1 VKRQGTLRSHVI
13 WGAVL
18 WTIGLVAVSHVIIVA
33 LNSRFPRLNLIL
45 HGSLVMLGAI
55 LFMILGL
62 SEIRRAISPV
72 QQMRDK
78 LAAVRDGTASRL
90 EGDYPGEIQPLV
102 TDLNALLNHQ
112 EGQVKKAVA
121 RAGDLAHGLKTPLAI
136 LSQEA
141 DRARNSGQTEI
152 ASTINQQVLRM
163 RRQVDYHLAHA
174 RAAASGATPGTR
186 SSVLVSTEGLSRTL
200 LRLYESR
207 SLNIQV
213 EVSPA
218 HEVRV
223 QREDLDEMLGNL
235 LDNACK
241 WAASRITIQS
251 SQSNNVPESNNRIAI
266 TIDDDGPGL
275 TPSLRTSVLQRG
287 VRADEESP
295 GSGLG
300 LAIVKDLAELYGGS
314 IVLETSQSGGVRA
327 VLDLPAA

>member
-18 WTIGLVAVSHVIIVA
+18 WTIGLVAVSHVIIA
-33 LNSRFPRLNLIL
+33 SLNSRFPRLNLIL
-45 HGSLVMLGAI
+45 HGSAVMLGAI
-55 LFMILGL
+55 LVMILGL
-62 SEIRRAISPV
+62 SQIRRAISPV
-72 QQMRDK
+72 QQLRDK
-78 LAAVRDGTASRL
+78 LSAVRGGRAKRL
-90 EGDYPGEIQPLV
+90 EGNYPGEIQPLV
-102 TDLNALLNHQ
+102 TDLNSLLDHQ
-112 EGQVKKAVA
+112 EEQVKRAISK
-121 RAGDLAHGLKTPLAI
+121 AGDLAHGLKTPLAI

-141 DRARNSGQTEI
+141 DRAEKSGQSEI
-152 ASTINQQVLRM
+152 SSTINQQVLRM
-163 RRQVDYHLAHA
+163 QRQVDYHLAHA

-186 SSVLVSTEGLSRTL
+186 SNVRASAEALSRTL

-207 SLNIQV
+207 ALNIQV
-213 EVSPA
+213 DVPEA

-241 WAASRITIQS
+241 WATSSITLRS
-251 SQSNNVPESNNRIAI
+251 SESNNQIVI

-314 IVLETSQSGGVRA
+314 IALETSQSGGLRA
-327 VLDLPAA
+327 VLQLPTA

>member
-1 VKRQGTLRSHVI
+1 MKRQGTLRSHVI

-18 WTIGLVAVSHVIIVA
+18 WTLGLMAVSHVIVVA
-33 LNSRFPRLNLIL
+33 LNARFPRLQLVL
-45 HGSLVMLGAI
+45 HGSLIMIGAVVC
-55 LFMILGL
+55 MIVGL
-62 SEIRRAISPV
+62 SQIRRAISPV
-72 QQMRDK
+72 QQLREK
-78 LAAVRDGTASRL
+78 LGAVRDGSASRL
-90 EGDYPGEIQPLV
+90 EGNYPGEIQPLV
-102 TDLNALLNHQ
+102 NDLNSLLDHQ
-112 EGQVKKAVA
+112 EEQVKRAIA

-141 DRARNSGQTEI
+141 DRAEKSGQAEI
-152 ASTINQQVLRM
+152 ASTINQQVSRM

-186 SSVLVSTEGLSRTL
+186 SSVFASAEALTRTL
-200 LRLYESR
+200 QRLYESR
-207 SLNIQV
+207 SLNFKV

-241 WAASRITIQS
+241 WAASQITIHS
-251 SQSNNVPESNNRIAI
+251 SASNNRITI

-314 IVLETSQSGGVRA
+314 ISLDTSTSGGVRA
-327 VLDLPAA
+327 ILDLPDA

>member
-1 VKRQGTLRSHVI
+1 M
-13 WGAVL
+13 
-18 WTIGLVAVSHVIIVA
+18 AVSHVIVVA
-33 LNSRFPRLNLIL
+33 LNSRFPRLPLFL
-45 HGSLVMLGAI
+45 HGSLVMIGAI
-55 LFMILGL
+55 LCMIVGL
-62 SEIRRAISPV
+62 SQIRRAISPV
-72 QQMRDK
+72 QQLREK
-78 LAAVRDGTASRL
+78 LAAVRNGNSDRL
-90 EGDYPGEIQPLV
+90 EGNYPGEIQPLV
-102 TDLNALLNHQ
+102 TDLNSLLDHQ
-112 EGQVKKAVA
+112 ETQVTRAIA

-141 DRARNSGQTEI
+141 DRAEKSGQTEI
-152 ASTINQQVLRM
+152 ASTINQQVSRM

-186 SSVLVSTEGLSRTL
+186 SSVRASAEALSRTL
-200 LRLYESR
+200 QRLYESR
-207 SLNIQV
+207 SLNFKV

-235 LDNACK
+235 LDNSCK
-241 WAASRITIQS
+241 WAAKQITIRSAESAGASDNNRRIT
-251 SQSNNVPESNNRIAI
+251 I

-287 VRADEESP
+287 VRADEQSS

-314 IVLETSQSGGVRA
+314 ASLEASQPGGLRA
-327 VLDLPAA
+327 VLNLPAA

>member
-18 WTIGLVAVSHVIIVA
+18 WTLGLMAVSHVVIVA
-33 LNSRFPRLNLIL
+33 LNARFPRLNLIL
-45 HGSLVMLGAI
+45 HGSAIMLGAI
-55 LFMILGL
+55 LCMIFGF
-62 SEIRRAISPV
+62 SQIRRAISPV
-72 QQMRDK
+72 QRLREK
-78 LAAVRDGTASRL
+78 LAAVRDGSANRL
-90 EGDYPGEIQPLV
+90 EGNYPGEIQPLV
-102 TDLNALLNHQ
+102 SDLNSLLDHQ
-112 EGQVKKAVA
+112 EEQVKRAISK
-121 RAGDLAHGLKTPLAI
+121 AGDLAHGLKTPLAI

-141 DRARNSGQTEI
+141 ERAEKSGQTEI

-163 RRQVDYHLAHA
+163 QRQVDYHLAHA
-174 RAAASGATPGTR
+174 RAAASGAVPGTR
-186 SSVLVSTEGLSRTL
+186 SNLRASVEGLSRTL
-200 LRLYESR
+200 QRLYENR
-207 SLNIQV
+207 ELNIQV

-241 WAASRITIQS
+241 WAKSSITIHS
-251 SQSNNVPESNNRIAI
+251 SESNNRIQI

-287 VRADEESP
+287 VRADEESS

-300 LAIVKDLAELYGGS
+300 LAIVKDLTKLYGGS
-314 IVLETSQSGGVRA
+314 ISLESSQSGGLCA
-327 VLDLPAA
+327 VLNLPAA

>member
-1 VKRQGTLRSHVI
+1 MKRQGTLRSHVI
-13 WGAVL
+13 WGAIL
-18 WTIGLVAVSHVIIVA
+18 WTLGLVAVSHVIVVS
-33 LNSRFPRLNLIL
+33 LNHHFPRLNLIL
-45 HGSLVMLGAI
+45 HGSAITLGAI
-55 LFMILGL
+55 LCMLIGL
-62 SEIRRAISPV
+62 SQIRRAISPV

-78 LAAVRDGTASRL
+78 LASVRDGSANRV
-90 EGDYPGEIQPLV
+90 EGNYPGEIQPLV
-102 TDLNALLNHQ
+102 SDLNSLLDHQ
-112 EGQVKKAVA
+112 EDQVNRAIA

-141 DRARNSGQTEI
+141 ERAEKSGQTEI

-174 RAAASGATPGTR
+174 RAAASGAVPGTR
-186 SSVLVSTEGLSRTL
+186 SSVLVSAGGLSRTL
-200 LRLYESR
+200 LRLYEGR

-213 EVSPA
+213 EVLPA

-235 LDNACK
+235 LDNSCK
-241 WAASRITIQS
+241 WAKSSVVIRSSELKDRIQ
-251 SQSNNVPESNNRIAI
+251 I

-314 IVLETSQSGGVRA
+314 ISLETSPTGGLRA
-327 VLDLPAA
+327 VLDLPSA

>member
-1 VKRQGTLRSHVI
+1 MKRQGTLRSHVI

-18 WTIGLVAVSHVIIVA
+18 WTIGLVAVSHVIIVS

-45 HGSLVMLGAI
+45 HGSAVTLGAI
-55 LFMILGL
+55 VCMIAGL
-62 SEIRRAISPV
+62 SQIRRAISPV

-78 LAAVRDGTASRL
+78 LAAVRDGRANRL
-90 EGDYPGEIQPLV
+90 EGNYPDEIQPLV
-102 TDLNALLNHQ
+102 TDLNALLDHQ
-112 EGQVKKAVA
+112 EGQVKRAIA

-136 LSQEA
+136 LSQEVE
-141 DRARNSGQTEI
+141 RAQNAGQREI
-152 ASTINQQVLRM
+152 ASTINQQVLRI

-174 RAAASGATPGTR
+174 RAAASGAIPGTR
-186 SSVLVSTEGLSRTL
+186 SSVLVSAEGLSRTL

-241 WAASRITIQS
+241 WAKSRITIQS
-251 SQSNNVPESNNRIAI
+251 SESNSRIAI
-266 TIDDDGPGL
+266 TIDDDGAGL
-275 TPSLRTSVLQRG
+275 IPSLRTSVLQRG

-314 IVLETSQSGGVRA
+314 IALETWQLGGVRA
-327 VLDLPAA
+327 VLHLPDA

>member
-1 VKRQGTLRSHVI
+1 VKGQGTLRSHVI

-18 WTIGLVAVSHVIIVA
+18 WTIGLVAVSHVIVVS
-33 LNSRFPRLNLIL
+33 LNHHFPRLNLIL
-45 HGSLVMLGAI
+45 HGSAVTLGAI
-55 LFMILGL
+55 FCMIVGL
-62 SEIRRAISPV
+62 SQIRRAISPV

-78 LAAVRDGTASRL
+78 LSAVRDGSATRL
-90 EGDYPGEIQPLV
+90 GGNYPGEIQPLV
-102 TDLNALLNHQ
+102 SDLNALLDHQ
-112 EGQVKKAVA
+112 ESQVRRAVA

-141 DRARNSGQTEI
+141 GRAQNSGQTEI

-163 RRQVDYHLAHA
+163 RRQIDYHLAHA

-186 SSVLVSTEGLSRTL
+186 SSLLASAEGLSRTL

-207 SLNIQV
+207 SLNIQM
-213 EVSPA
+213 EISPA

-235 LDNACK
+235 LDNSCK
-241 WAASRITIQS
+241 WAASRITIHS
-251 SQSNNVPESNNRIAI
+251 TETNNRIRI

-275 TPSLRTSVLQRG
+275 TSSLRTSVLERG
-287 VRADEESP
+287 VRADEESS

-314 IVLETSQSGGVRA
+314 IALEASPAGGVRA
-327 VLDLPAA
+327 ILDLPAA

>member
-1 VKRQGTLRSHVI
+1 M
-13 WGAVL
+13 
-18 WTIGLVAVSHVIIVA
+18 AVSHVIVVT
-33 LNSRFPRLNLIL
+33 LNTRFPRLHFVL
-45 HGSLVMLGAI
+45 HGSLVLIGAI
-55 LFMILGL
+55 LCMLIGL
-62 SEIRRAISPV
+62 SQIRRAISPV
-72 QQMRDK
+72 QKLREK
-78 LAAVRDGTASRL
+78 LAAVREGRTNRL
-90 EGDYPGEIQPLV
+90 EGNYPGEIQPLAN
-102 TDLNALLNHQ
+102 DLNSLLDHQ
-112 EGQVKKAVA
+112 EEQVKRAISK
-121 RAGDLAHGLKTPLAI
+121 AGDLAHGLKTPLAI

-141 DRARNSGQTEI
+141 DRAEKSGQSEI

-186 SSVLVSTEGLSRTL
+186 SNVRASAEALSRTL

-207 SLNIQV
+207 ALNIQV
-213 EVSPA
+213 NVPET

-241 WAASRITIQS
+241 WAKSKITIS
-251 SQSNNVPESNNRIAI
+251 SSESNNRIVI

-287 VRADEESP
+287 VRADEDSP

-314 IVLETSQSGGVRA
+314 ISLETSPANGLRA
-327 VLDLPAA
+327 ILQLPTA

>member
-1 VKRQGTLRSHVI
+1 MI
-13 WGAVL
+13 
-18 WTIGLVAVSHVIIVA
+18 
-33 LNSRFPRLNLIL
+33 
-45 HGSLVMLGAI
+45 GAI
-55 LFMILGL
+55 LCMIVGL
-62 SEIRRAISPV
+62 SQIRRAISPV
-72 QQMRDK
+72 QQLRVK
-78 LAAVRDGTASRL
+78 LAAVRNGNSDRL
-90 EGDYPGEIQPLV
+90 EGNYPGEIQPLV
-102 TDLNALLNHQ
+102 TDLNSLLDHQ
-112 EGQVKKAVA
+112 ETQVTRAIA

-141 DRARNSGQTEI
+141 DRAEKSGQTEI
-152 ASTINQQVLRM
+152 ASTINQQVSRM

-186 SSVLVSTEGLSRTL
+186 SSVRASAEALSRTL
-200 LRLYESR
+200 QRLYESR
-207 SLNIQV
+207 SLNFKV

-235 LDNACK
+235 LDNSCK
-241 WAASRITIQS
+241 WAAKQITIRSAESAGASDNNRRIT
-251 SQSNNVPESNNRIAI
+251 I

-287 VRADEESP
+287 VRADEQSS

-314 IVLETSQSGGVRA
+314 ASLEASQPGGLRA
-327 VLDLPAA
+327 VLNLPAA

>member
-1 VKRQGTLRSHVI
+1 MKRQGTLRSHVI

-18 WTIGLVAVSHVIIVA
+18 WTLGLMAVSHVIVVA
-33 LNSRFPRLNLIL
+33 LNTRFPRLPLYL
-45 HGSLVMLGAI
+45 HGSLIMIGAI
-55 LFMILGL
+55 LCMIVGL
-62 SEIRRAISPV
+62 SQIRRAISPV
-72 QQMRDK
+72 QQLREK
-78 LAAVRDGTASRL
+78 LGAVRNGTANRL
-90 EGDYPGEIQPLV
+90 EGNYPGEIQPLV
-102 TDLNALLNHQ
+102 NDLNSLLDHQ
-112 EGQVKKAVA
+112 EIQVQRAIA

-141 DRARNSGQTEI
+141 DRTEKSGQTEI
-152 ASTINQQVLRM
+152 ASTINQQVSRM

-186 SSVLVSTEGLSRTL
+186 SSVLASAEALSRTL
-200 LRLYESR
+200 QRLYESR
-207 SLNIQV
+207 TLNFSL

-241 WAASRITIQS
+241 WARSSVVIRSSESTGASDAYRRIT
-251 SQSNNVPESNNRIAI
+251 I

-275 TPSLRTSVLQRG
+275 SPSLRTSVLQRG

-300 LAIVKDLAELYGGS
+300 LAIAKDLAELYSGS
-314 IVLETSQSGGVRA
+314 ISLETSSTGGIRA
-327 VLDLPAA
+327 ILNLPAA

>member
-13 WGAVL
+13 WGAIL

-33 LNSRFPRLNLIL
+33 LNSRFPKLPLFL
-45 HGSLVMLGAI
+45 HGSLVMIGAI
-55 LFMILGL
+55 VCMIVGL
-62 SEIRRAISPV
+62 SQIRRAISPV
-72 QQMRDK
+72 QQLREK
-78 LAAVRDGTASRL
+78 LGAVRNGSSNRV
-90 EGDYPGEIQPLV
+90 EGNYPGEIQPLV
-102 TDLNALLNHQ
+102 NELNSLLDHQ
-112 EGQVKKAVA
+112 ENQVTRAIA

-141 DRARNSGQTEI
+141 DRAEKSGQTEI
-152 ASTINQQVLRM
+152 ASTINQQVSRM

-186 SSVLVSTEGLSRTL
+186 SSVLASAEALSRTL
-200 LRLYESR
+200 QRLYGSR
-207 SLNIQV
+207 SLNFKMEI
-213 EVSPA
+213 SPV

-235 LDNACK
+235 LDNSCK
-241 WAASRITIQS
+241 WAKS
-251 SQSNNVPESNNRIAI
+251 SVIVRSSESNNHIQI

-275 TPSLRTSVLQRG
+275 SASLRSSVLQRG

-314 IVLETSQSGGVRA
+314 IYLDASLIGGLRA
-327 VLDLPAA
+327 VIDLPAA